1 MTLPARYQPEG
12 APLAGGMGAVQICA
26 DSALARKVAVKF
38 LQPGV
43 HGRRMRDELAAL
55 LKMRSKHVVQVYDVL
70 QLDGGSVGIVQE
82 FIDGP
87 DLVQSFTPPTDL
99 GAFYRQ
105 LWQIAAG
112 IADIHAL
119 GVIHRDI
126 KPNNMKVDPEGVVKI
141 FDFGLARDDGPAAST
156 LGFVGTLGFAAPELF
171 LAKSTFSL
179 AADTYAFGA
188 TALFLGLGGL
198 PPGLW
203 EAPPQPLPATGF
215 ADLRIGA
222 DAASAVPLAGD
233 VATILFSCLARE
245 PAERPVMRDVRD
257 TLARHIL
264 HGRHQALL
272 VFNGKSSILNRE
284 NRVVKLN
291 YPNVG
296 SAQIGYDGLRFVVQ
310 EVGGEVMINNQE
322 VAPGYAI
329 PGSCVVALGGAHRRG
344 NDRKFITFDLSHP
357 EIVL

>member
-1 MTLPARYQPEG
+1 M
-12 APLAGGMGAVQICA
+12 AGGMGAVQICA
-26 DSALARKVAVKF
+26 DSALDRRVAIKF

-43 HGRRMRDELAAL
+43 HGRRIKDELAAL

-70 QLDGGSVGIVQE
+70 QFDGDQIGIVQE

-87 DLVQSFTPPTDL
+87 DLVQSIVPPTDL

-105 LWQIAAG
+105 LWQIASG

-141 FDFGLARDDGPAAST
+141 FDFGLARDDGPSAAT
-156 LGFVGTLGFAAPELF
+156 MGFVGTLGFAAPELF
-171 LAKSTFSL
+171 LERSTFTF

-188 TALFLGLGGL
+188 TALFLALLGL
-198 PPGLW
+198 PHSMLM
-203 EAPPQPLPATGF
+203 APPQPVGATAF
-215 ADLRIGA
+215 TDLRIGTDPA
-222 DAASAVPLAGD
+222 TALPLAED
-233 VATILFSCLARE
+233 VSEVLLSCMAQA
-245 PAERPVMRDVRD
+245 PACRPSMSDVRD

-272 VFNGKSSILNRE
+272 VFNGKASILNKD

-296 SAQIGYDGLRFVVQ
+296 SAQIAYDGLRFVVQ
-310 EVGGEVMINNQE
+310 EIAGEVMINNQQ
-322 VAPGYAI
+322 VAPGYSI

-344 NDRKFITFDLSHP
+344 NDRKFITFDVAHP